1 MGLGGMIGNLL
12 QQYAT
17 SQSAPAAADQHF
29 DQVAQ
34 AVDHSSL
41 SSALG
46 SMMQS
51 AETPEFGEIVGQLF
65 QNGNAD
71 QKASM
76 LNAIL
81 ANAGPQVLS
90 QLSGLLPGVTSGAT
104 VTPAQAQAIP
114 PEAVTQIAAHAE
126 KHDPS
131 IIDRMSNVYA
141 SHPTL
146 VKALGTGA
154 MIVALREVAKKFAPQ
169 S

>member
-1 MGLGGMIGNLL
+1 
-12 QQYAT
+12 
-17 SQSAPAAADQHF
+17 
-29 DQVAQ
+29 
-34 AVDHSSL
+34 
-41 SSALG
+41 
-46 SMMQS
+46 MMQS